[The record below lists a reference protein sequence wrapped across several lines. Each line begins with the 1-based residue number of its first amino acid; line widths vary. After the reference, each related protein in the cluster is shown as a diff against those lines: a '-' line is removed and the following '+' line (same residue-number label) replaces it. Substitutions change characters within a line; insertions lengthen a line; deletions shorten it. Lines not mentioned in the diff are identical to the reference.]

1 MVDPDILLIAIVEM
15 IEGVKNLIGDK
26 GANAVLRDAG
36 RHSGPRLLESL
47 IGKLPEVLDK
57 EEALRRA
64 CMMLEEL
71 GFAKKV
77 AKEDGKI
84 TVENDIFSDAIRE
97 ENIDEK
103 SPVIYFF
110 MGLIEGFV
118 QFMSEDKVVLTP
130 KDIQKGRFIFSYS

>member
-57 EEALRRA
+57 EEALRRT

-97 ENIDEK
+97 ENVER

-110 MGLIEGFV
+110 MGLFEGFV
-118 QFMSEDKVVLTP
+118 QFMAEDKVVLTP
-130 KDIQKGRFIFSYS
+130 QEIQKGRFVFSYS

>member
-1 MVDPDILLIAIVEM
+1 MDPDILLIAMVEL

-57 EEALRRA
+57 EEAVRRT

-71 GFAKKV
+71 GFAKKIE
-77 AKEDGKI
+77 KENGTI
-84 TVENDIFSDAIRE
+84 RVQNDIFSDAVRSEDIE
-97 ENIDEK
+97 D
-103 SPVIYFF
+103 SPVVYFLI
-110 MGLIEGFV
+110 GLIEGFV
-118 QFMSEDKVVLTP
+118 QFMSEDKIVLMP
-130 KDIQKGRFIFSYS
+130 KEIKKGNMVFSYS

>member
-77 AKEDGKI
+77 VKEDGKI

-97 ENIDEK
+97 ETIDK

-110 MGLIEGFV
+110 MGLLEGFV

-130 KDIQKGRFIFSYS
+130 QDIQKGRFVFSYS

>member
-1 MVDPDILLIAIVEM
+1 MVDPDILLISMVEL
-15 IEGVKNLIGDK
+15 IEGVRNLIGDK

-47 IGKLPEVLDK
+47 IGHLPEVLAK
-57 EEALRRA
+57 EEAVRRT

-77 AKEDGKI
+77 EKEDSTI
-84 TVENDIFSDAIRE
+84 SVQDDIFSDAIRE
-97 ENIDEK
+97 EDIGK
-103 SPVIYFF
+103 SPVVYFL

-118 QFMSEDKVVLTP
+118 QFMSEDKIVLTP
-130 KDIQKGRFIFSYS
+130 KEIQKGKLIFSYS

>member
-1 MVDPDILLIAIVEM
+1 MDPDILLIAMVEL

-57 EEALRRA
+57 EEAVRRT

-71 GFAKKV
+71 GFAKKIE
-77 AKEDGKI
+77 KENGTI
-84 TVENDIFSDAIRE
+84 RVQNDIFSDAVRSEDIE
-97 ENIDEK
+97 D
-103 SPVIYFF
+103 SPVVYFLI
-110 MGLIEGFV
+110 GLIEGFV
-118 QFMSEDKVVLTP
+118 QFMSEDKIVLMP
-130 KDIQKGRFIFSYS
+130 KEIKKGDMVFSYS

>member
-1 MVDPDILLIAIVEM
+1 MVDPDILVISMVEL
-15 IEGVKNLIGDK
+15 IEGVRNLIGDK

-47 IGKLPEVLDK
+47 IGHLPEVLDK
-57 EEALRRA
+57 EESVKRT

-77 AKEDGKI
+77 EKEDSTI
-84 TVENDIFSDAIRE
+84 SVEDDIFSEAIRAE
-97 ENIDEK
+97 DIEK
-103 SPVIYFF
+103 SPVVYFL

-118 QFMSEDKVVLTP
+118 QFMAEDKILLSP
-130 KDIQKGRFIFSYS
+130 KEVQKGKLLFSYS

>member
-1 MVDPDILLIAIVEM
+1 MDPDILLIAMVEL

-57 EEALRRA
+57 EEAVRRT

-71 GFAKKV
+71 GFAKKIE
-77 AKEDGKI
+77 KENGTI
-84 TVENDIFSDAIRE
+84 RVQGDIFSDAVRS
-97 ENIDEK
+97 ENMED
-103 SPVIYFF
+103 SPVVYFLI
-110 MGLIEGFV
+110 GLIEGFV
-118 QFMSEDKVVLTP
+118 QFMSEDKIVLMP
-130 KDIQKGRFIFSYS
+130 KEIKKGDMVFSYS

>member
-15 IEGVKNLIGDK
+15 IEGVKNLIGDR

-57 EEALRRA
+57 EEALRRS
-64 CMMLEEL
+64 CMMIEEL

-77 AKEDGKI
+77 VKEDGRI
-84 TVENDIFSDAIRE
+84 IVENDIFSDAVRE
-97 ENIDEK
+97 ESMEG

-110 MGLIEGFV
+110 MGLLEGFV

-130 KDIQKGRFIFSYS
+130 EEIQKGRFVFTYS

>member
-1 MVDPDILLIAIVEM
+1 MVDPDILVISMVEL
-15 IEGVKNLIGDK
+15 IEGVRNLIGDK

-47 IGKLPEVLDK
+47 IGHLPEVLDK
-57 EEALRRA
+57 EEAVKRT

-77 AKEDGKI
+77 EKEDSTI
-84 TVENDIFSDAIRE
+84 SVEDDIFSEAIRAE
-97 ENIDEK
+97 DIEK
-103 SPVIYFF
+103 SPVVYFL

-118 QFMSEDKVVLTP
+118 QFMAEDKILLSP
-130 KDIQKGRFIFSYS
+130 KEIQKGKLLFSYS

>member
-1 MVDPDILLIAIVEM
+1 MVDPDILVISMVEL
-15 IEGVKNLIGDK
+15 IEGVRNLIGGK

-47 IGKLPEVLDK
+47 IGHLPEVLDK
-57 EEALRRA
+57 EEAVKRT

-77 AKEDGKI
+77 EKEDSTI
-84 TVENDIFSDAIRE
+84 SVEDDIFSEAIRAE
-97 ENIDEK
+97 DIEK
-103 SPVIYFF
+103 SPVVYFL

-118 QFMSEDKVVLTP
+118 QFMAEDKILLSP
-130 KDIQKGRFIFSYS
+130 KEVQKGKLLFSYS

>member
-15 IEGVKNLIGDK
+15 IEGVRKLIGDK

-71 GFAKKV
+71 GFAGRV
-77 AKEDGKI
+77 IKEDGRI
-84 TVENDIFSDAIRE
+84 TVENDIFSDAVRE
-97 ENIDEK
+97 ESMEN
-103 SPVIYFF
+103 SPVVYFF
-110 MGLIEGFV
+110 MGLLEGFV
-118 QFMSEDKVVLTP
+118 QFMAEDKVVLIP
-130 KDIQKGRFIFSYS
+130 QEVQKGRFVFSYS